1 MSAAEEKDEKRWRD
15 RQRVVIRGLE
25 VWSMIGVPDEE
36 REHAQ
41 RLLIDV
47 EVVPKQ
53 NFSELGDDIRNA
65 VDYFALSQKV
75 KAVAESGEERR
86 LIETLAAD
94 VAAAAME
101 DEAVF
106 KVTVRIRK
114 FILPDT
120 EFVGV
125 ELTRSR
131 SRSRG
136 RRQGRRRDGRRDLV
150 DERDRSRWQRR
161 QEELEQRQA
170 EEEGSE

>member
-1 MSAAEEKDEKRWRD
+1 MSDAEEQKEKRWRD

-25 VWSMIGVPDEE
+25 VWSMIGVPDKE

-53 NFSELGDDIRNA
+53 DFADLDDDIANA

-94 VAAAAME
+94 VATVAME

-131 SRSRG
+131 SRGRHRG
-136 RRQGRRRDGRRDLV
+136 GRRDFA
-150 DERDRSRWQRR
+150 DKRDRLRWQ
-161 QEELEQRQA
+161 QRQA
-170 EEEGSE
+170 ELDQREREDEGNDQ

>member
-1 MSAAEEKDEKRWRD
+1 MSESEEKDDKRWRD
-15 RQRVVIRGLE
+15 RQRVMIRGLE

-36 REHAQ
+36 REQAQ

-47 EVVPKQ
+47 EVVPASD
-53 NFSELGDDIRNA
+53 FSELGDDIKNA

-86 LIETLAAD
+86 LIETLATD
-94 VAAAAME
+94 IAAAAME
-101 DEAVF
+101 DSAVL

-114 FILPDT
+114 FIVPDT

-131 SRSRG
+131 SRGRSRG
-136 RRQGRRRDGRRDLV
+136 RKRSGSRGLG
-150 DERDRSRWQRR
+150 DERDRSRWQQRR
-161 QEELEQRQA
+161 EELEQREA
-170 EEEGSE
+170 EEENE

>member
-1 MSAAEEKDEKRWRD
+1 MSEERDKDSQPWRD
-15 RQRVVIRGLE
+15 RQRVMIRGLE
-25 VWSMIGVPDEE
+25 VWSIVGVPDEE
-36 REHAQ
+36 REEAQ
-41 RLLIDV
+41 RLLVDV
-47 EVVPKQ
+47 DVVPARD
-53 NFSELGDDIRNA
+53 FSELGDQIGNA

-94 VAAAAME
+94 IATVAME
-101 DEAVF
+101 DEAVL

-131 SRSRG
+131 SRGRSG
-136 RRQGRRRDGRRDLV
+136 RRNPRGHRGSV
-150 DERDRSRWQRR
+150 DERDRSRWQQRR
-161 QEELEQRQA
+161 DEREQREA
-170 EEEGSE
+170 EEENE

>member
-1 MSAAEEKDEKRWRD
+1 MSEREENDEQRWRD
-15 RQRVVIRGLE
+15 RQRVIIRGLE
-25 VWSMIGVPDEE
+25 VWSIVGVPDEE
-36 REHAQ
+36 REEAQ
-41 RLLIDV
+41 RLLVDV
-47 EVVPKQ
+47 EVVPAQ
-53 NFSELGDDIRNA
+53 DFAELGDDIGNA
-65 VDYFALSQKV
+65 VDYFALSEKV

-94 VAAAAME
+94 IATVAME
-101 DEAVF
+101 DEAVL

-131 SRSRG
+131 SRGRSRG
-136 RRQGRRRDGRRDLV
+136 RNRGGNRESP

-161 QEELEQRQA
+161 RQELEQREA
-170 EEEGSE
+170 EEGNE